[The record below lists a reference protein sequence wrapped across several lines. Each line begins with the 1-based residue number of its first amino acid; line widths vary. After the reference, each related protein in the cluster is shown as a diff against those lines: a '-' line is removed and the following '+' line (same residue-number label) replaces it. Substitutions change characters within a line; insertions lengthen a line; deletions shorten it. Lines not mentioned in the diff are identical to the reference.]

1 MSSID
6 SIRSFGV
13 FAAIGILMVF
23 FNCLTLF
30 GGLLSLDAQRQQ
42 SDWSDCF
49 GMCCCL
55 GKQDEKTDRL
65 PPIFRGIF
73 D

>member
-1 MSSID
+1 
-6 SIRSFGV
+6 
-13 FAAIGILMVF
+13 MVF

-30 GGLLSLDAQRQQ
+30 GGLLSIDAQRQQ

-49 GMCCCL
+49 GLCCCL
-55 GKQDEKTDRL
+55 GKQEEKADRL